1 MEAEGVDAILDGDI
15 STGMGMI
22 SGLLGLKF
30 LLKMPHKQTI
40 DLCEQ
45 VVSCSNLA

>member
-1 MEAEGVDAILDGDI
+1 MEAEGVYAILYKERG
-15 STGMGMI
+15 TGMGMI